1 MADIK
6 KFLDQAGVSTLWSR
20 VAEEVAKVDVKAV
33 KNAEDIAA
41 QAIRLSN
48 AEAKIEA
55 LEAGTYDDTEL
66 RGLISANTAAH
77 EANATAIATLNGTAD
92 IVGSVANTATTVAA
106 TKVAEIVAGADASF
120 DTLKEIADW
129 ILNDTTGA
137 AHMAN
142 NITNLQ
148 TLVGDKAV
156 AEQIADAISAEGLDK
171 YALAADLT
179 ALVNRVKTL
188 EDAGYQTADAV
199 ASAIDAK
206 IAALNL
212 AETYEAKGAAA
223 SAETNAKAYADGLA
237 KNYDAAGAA
246 AQALADA
253 KAYTD
258 TEAAKHETKGAAAQA
273 LTDAKAYTDTEVAKI
288 QALTEAEIDAAIASA
303 NA

>member
-20 VAEEVAKVDVKAV
+20 VAEEVAKVDAKVAQ
-33 KNAEDIAA
+33 NAKDIASHGT
-41 QAIRLSN
+41 RLTS
-48 AEAKIEA
+48 AEEKIAA

-66 RGLISANTAAH
+66 RGLISANTSAH
-77 EANATAIATLNGTAD
+77 EANAAAIATLNGTAETA
-92 IVGSVANTATTVAA
+92 GSVANTATSVAA

-142 NITNLQ
+142 SIAALQ

-156 AEQIADAISAEGLDK
+156 AEQIADAISDADLDK

-212 AETYEAKGAAA
+212 AETYDAKGAAA
-223 SAETNAKAYADGLA
+223 AAETNAKAYADGLA
-237 KNYDAAGAA
+237 SNYDAAGAA
-246 AQALADA
+246 AQALVDA

-258 TEAAKHETKGAAAQA
+258 AEAAKHETKGAAAQA
-273 LTDAKAYTDTEVAKI
+273 LTDAKAYTDAEVAKI

>member
-20 VAEEVAKVDVKAV
+20 VAEEVAKVDAKAG

-41 QAIRLSN
+41 QATRLSN

-77 EANATAIATLNGTAD
+77 EANTTAIATLNGTAET
-92 IVGSVANTATTVAA
+92 VGSVANTATTIAA

-142 NITNLQ
+142 NIANLQ

-156 AEQIADAISAEGLDK
+156 AEQIAEAISAEGLDK

-212 AETYEAKGAAA
+212 ADTYETKGAAA
-223 SAETNAKAYADGLA
+223 AAETNAKAYADNLNTA
-237 KNYDAAGAA
+237 MNSRVVALEAIDHSKFEAAGAA
-246 AQALADA
+246 AQALVDA

-258 TEAAKHETKGAAAQA
+258 AQIAGHVTA
-273 LTDAKAYTDTEVAKI
+273 LST
-288 QALTEAEIDAAIASA
+288 AEIDAAIASA
-303 NA
+303 KAQTQA